1 MTAIKRIYKTHI
13 ITNLKIKSMKKLFL
27 LVLACSLFAVGTANA
42 QSETY
47 YGGKQ
52 GSFAITIG
60 ADPVIDFVGNM
71 FNGTQDN
78 KLSGLGAT
86 LAAKY
91 YIGDQLA
98 IKAGLGFDNEKS
110 TSYEYNP
117 EDDEYKDLISKS
129 TTGSRYFFLNLGA
142 QYNFRA
148 GKRLQPFIGA
158 DFYYG
163 RKNSGY
169 SINEE
174 FDAKWDYENEWGSKV
189 EGEQDDMYRKSL
201 SPRNAFGFIAN
212 LGVEYFLGKNVSVSA
227 ALDLGVYTYSKK
239 EISKFDTDNKDY
251 TKSQI
256 DAQNYK
262 KKTGRETKFATGLMN
277 GNIAFNFYF

>member
-1 MTAIKRIYKTHI
+1 MTAIKRRYKTHI

-52 GSFAITIG
+52 GSFAITFG

-86 LAAKY
+86 LAGKY
-91 YIGDQLA
+91 YIGDQFA
-98 IKAGLGFDNEKS
+98 IKAGLGFNNEKF
-110 TSYEYNP
+110 TNFTYNP

-129 TTGSRYFFLNLGA
+129 TEGSRKFFLNLGA

-148 GKRLQPFIGA
+148 GKRLQPFVGA

-163 RKNSGY
+163 RNNSGY
-169 SINEE
+169 SINED
-174 FDAKWDYENEWGSKV
+174 FDAKWEDEWENEF
-189 EGEQDDMYRKSL
+189 EQDDQYQKTA
-201 SPRNAFGFIAN
+201 SPKNIFGFVAN

-227 ALDLGVYTYSKK
+227 ALDLGVYTYSVK
-239 EISKFDTDNKDY
+239 EISKFDTDNRDY
-251 TKSQI
+251 TKAEI

-262 KKTGRETKFATGLMN
+262 KKTGKGTQFATGLMN